1 MALLQQLQIEQAFAD
16 IWDSTLHVL
25 NYQAERQL
33 EKSQSLPS
41 STLERFALC

>member
-16 IWDSTLHVL
+16 IWDFTLHVL
-25 NYQAERQL
+25 SYQSERQL

-41 STLERFALC
+41 STLERFALS